1 MATRSGSV
9 DPGLVLLVQRH
20 GGLSA
25 EEIEEALEHDSGL
38 RGLWGESGDLRRVID
53 AADAGDQDACLAYD
67 VYVYRIQT
75 SMAAMCAAM
84 GGLTVWCSPVGPAM
98 RRPGCGPTRAR
109 VLVSSG

>member
-1 MATRSGSV
+1 MAARSGSV

-75 SMAAMCAAM
+75 SVAAMCAAM
-84 GGLTVWCSPVGPAM
+84 GGLSG
-98 RRPGCGPTRAR
+98 
-109 VLVSSG
+109 LVFTGGSGKA